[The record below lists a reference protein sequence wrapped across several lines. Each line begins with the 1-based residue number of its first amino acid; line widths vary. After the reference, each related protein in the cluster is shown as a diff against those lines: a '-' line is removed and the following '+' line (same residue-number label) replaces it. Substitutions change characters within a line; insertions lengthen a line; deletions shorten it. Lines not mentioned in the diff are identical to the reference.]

1 MGISNVIFDEKPHFL
16 RNQPKMTKNQALGK
30 QGEQLA
36 MDYLKE
42 QGYQIVR
49 RNYRY
54 LQAEIDIIARKKDQ
68 LVVVEV
74 KFRQRNFF
82 EDLSQTVNKKKR
94 NLLIMAADQFIQ
106 SHELD
111 LELRFDVITIIQN
124 DQGYTIEHMESA
136 FYHF

>member
-1 MGISNVIFDEKPHFL
+1 
-16 RNQPKMTKNQALGK
+16 MTKNQALGK
-30 QGEQLA
+30 QGELLA
-36 MDYLKE
+36 MNYLKE